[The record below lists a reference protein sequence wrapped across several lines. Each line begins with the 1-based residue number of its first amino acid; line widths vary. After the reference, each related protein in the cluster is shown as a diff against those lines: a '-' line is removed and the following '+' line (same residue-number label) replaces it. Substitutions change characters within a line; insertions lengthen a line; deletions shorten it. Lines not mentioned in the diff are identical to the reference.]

1 MKTVLTTLAL
11 WLLVAPSAA
20 NSQQVM
26 FGPGWKEQ
34 RFSMFS
40 SNDFGLN
47 GETMSVRSDETVSLM
62 WTALPEALWDSREA
76 SWDWSVERSV
86 PPTDLTVKGGDDR
99 NLSLYFVFLP
109 RAAAEAARGRG
120 VMSLLDNEDARVLM
134 YIWGGDH
141 ARGDILPSP
150 YLGERG
156 RIVISRGAGTGSA
169 MESVD
174 LAADHRRAF
183 GSGPENLVGIA
194 VSADSDDTRTEVVA
208 EIARLRFR

>member
-1 MKTVLTTLAL
+1 MIRSLTAALAL
-11 WLLVAPSAA
+11 LLVPSAA
-20 NSQQVM
+20 FSQQVM

-47 GETMSVRSDETVSLM
+47 GETMSVRSDDTVSLM

-76 SWDWSVERSV
+76 SWFWSVERSV

-109 RAAAEAARGRG
+109 REAAEAARGEG
-120 VMSLLDNEDARVLM
+120 VMSLLENEDARVLM

-141 ARGDILPSP
+141 APGVILESP
-150 YLGERG
+150 YMDERG
-156 RIVISRGAGTGSA
+156 RIVIVRGAGTGA
-169 MESVD
+169 AIEDVN
-174 LAADHRRAF
+174 LARDHREAF
-183 GSGPENLVGIA
+183 GSEPENLVGIA
-194 VSADSDDTRTEVVA
+194 VSADSDDTGTDVVA
-208 EIARLRFR
+208 EIGRLRFR